1 MNITELIEELKDIIK
16 THEKN
21 APVYIETGGELKLF
35 YIDDYYSDKLILRNI
50 ERIQE
55 V

>member
-1 MNITELIEELKDIIK
+1 MNITELIEELKDLTK

-21 APVYIETGGELKLF
+21 TPVYIEIGGELKLF
-35 YIDDYYSDKLILRNI
+35 YIDDYYSDKLIFRNI
-50 ERIQE
+50 EKIQE